1 MSGLGTVRG
10 SSSQL
15 VSEGDAVAKS
25 IVEIIALVKTKIAH
39 CALPALRADNPSV
52 HQGCGRRCD
61 CCEQMIGQYDS
72 QTDVDLGGTVTIHF
86 HLRCFSIWQAEVE
99 KLGQIIDIA
108 ESRAFFRPVGS
119 VSFGEAVDMVSN
131 AIVYARENAASRLL
145 VNVAALRGFGPPTIV
160 ERYSLATKWA
170 AAASGRLRLAVV
182 APEEMIH
189 PQRVGIT
196 FAATAGLV
204 SNVFVSETDAVAW
217 LDTGK

>member
-1 MSGLGTVRG
+1 M
-10 SSSQL
+10 
-15 VSEGDAVAKS
+15 AKS
-25 IVEIIALVKTKIAH
+25 IPEIIALVKTKIAH
-39 CALPALRADNPSV
+39 GALPAIRADNPSV
-52 HQGCGRRCD
+52 YSVHQGRARRCE
-61 CCEQMIGQYDS
+61 CCEEMLGQYDA

-99 KLGQIIDIA
+99 KLGQIIDIT

-119 VSFGEAVDMVSN
+119 VSFGEAVNMISN
-131 AIVYARENAASRLL
+131 AIVYARENVASRLL
-145 VNVAALRGFGPPTIV
+145 VNVAALRGFGPPTIA

-182 APEEMIH
+182 AREEIIH

-204 SNVFVSETDAVAW
+204 SNVFVSEAEAVAW
-217 LDTGK
+217 LDTGT